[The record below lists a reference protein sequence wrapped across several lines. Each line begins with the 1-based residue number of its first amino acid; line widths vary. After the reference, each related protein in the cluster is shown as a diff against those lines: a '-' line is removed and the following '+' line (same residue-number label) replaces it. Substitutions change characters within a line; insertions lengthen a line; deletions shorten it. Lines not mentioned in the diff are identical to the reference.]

1 MFPDEEKTVKRG
13 KDYMLA
19 DSVVTRW
26 GAEHVRTEM
35 KQLRKGEARRKE
47 AEKELRRLKK
57 DGLIKDTRPCITECM
72 PSMEQIDDDDGE
84 AGQKGHANWA
94 VFARLTP
101 REPYVIALIYMG

>member
-57 DGLIKDTRPCITECM
+57 DGLGTGFTTLNSRTNSASWQSSSSPVTT
-72 PSMEQIDDDDGE
+72 
-84 AGQKGHANWA
+84 
-94 VFARLTP
+94 L
-101 REPYVIALIYMG
+101 